1 MQVIFKNVGM
11 IEEAEIEVNGLTVIA
26 GENDTGKST
35 IGKLLFSIIKTF
47 NRCERDTRMF
57 QVRDIQ
63 RLIDKYYFESRKNVN
78 DPAVMEI
85 SKAFFEEL
93 KNNALA
99 LVDKNQS
106 KEEIDA
112 IITTKMHSFTETIQ
126 GLSGIQVNMEEIKG
140 HIADIIVDKPAKELV
155 FKRSF
160 SLYMNALM
168 SGDIANK
175 FSTNGNYS
183 ITGNDGRAAIFEISG
198 TRADLDIRLNDRVY
212 FEDATFF
219 ESPALLNLAD
229 TIRFSK
235 TEFDKTGD
243 TKKEAELLEKAYV
256 PEYIR
261 DLILKLT
268 DQRTKGKHSKIAD
281 GIREIIGGEFY
292 YDPDLRDF
300 VFEKGEQKFIGV
312 SITPG
317 VKFLGA
323 IGILS
328 LSGFITGN
336 GLLVIDEP
344 ETHIHPMWQIRFAE
358 LLVQLVK
365 DGNYILLTS
374 HSPYFIEALKLY
386 SDKYIIEQDKTDFYF
401 SHKDRNDLTS
411 RINNVSHDISPIF
424 KILGEPF
431 RELEKFDI
439 GLEE

>member
-1 MQVIFKNVGM
+1 MMQVTFKNTGM

-35 IGKLLFSIIKTF
+35 VGKLLFAIIKTF
-47 NRCERDTRMF
+47 NRFERDTRLF
-57 QVRDIQ
+57 QVRDIR
-63 RLIDKYYFESRKNVN
+63 RLIDNYYFDARKNVD
-78 DPAVMEI
+78 DPAVLEI
-85 SKAFFEEL
+85 GKAFFEEL

-99 LVDKNQS
+99 LVDKNKSQ
-106 KEEIDA
+106 KEIEADISG
-112 IITTKMHSFTETIQ
+112 KMRSFTETVQ
-126 GLSGIQVNMEEIKG
+126 GLSGIRVNMEEITG
-140 HIADIIVDKPAKELV
+140 HITNIIVKKPTRELV

-160 SLYMNALM
+160 LLYMNALL

-175 FSTNGNYS
+175 FSADGNYS
-183 ITGNDGRAAIFEISG
+183 IEGSDGRAALFKISG
-198 TRADLDIRLNDRVY
+198 TPADLDIRLNDRLY

-243 TKKEAELLEKAYV
+243 TKREAELLEKAYV

-261 DLILKLT
+261 DLLLKLT
-268 DQRTKGKHSKIAD
+268 DQRTRGKRSEIAD
-281 GIREIIGGEFY
+281 GIRDIIGGEFY
-292 YDPDLRDF
+292 YDPDVRDF

-323 IGILS
+323 ISILS
-328 LSGFITGN
+328 LSGYITGN

-344 ETHIHPMWQIRFAE
+344 ETHLHPQWQIRFAE
-358 LLVQLVK
+358 LLVRLVK

-374 HSPYFIEALKLY
+374 HSPYLIEALKLY
-386 SDKYIIEQDKTDFYF
+386 SDVEPLKEKTAFYISEVKGSSFV
-401 SHKDRNDLTS
+401 S
-411 RINNVSHDISPIF
+411 RITNVTADISPIF
-424 KILGEPF
+424 EILADAYEK
-431 RELEKFDI
+431 LEMLQLK
-439 GLEE
+439 GL